1 MAEIIQP
8 QLYWDSVNPILNS
21 GDIGIVRE
29 TGEQKRGDGSNRW
42 SQLSYL
48 VDMPRSIYD
57 PNNVRGDA
65 FNMDNMSGGSTNLLV
80 SAAEKSTWNGK
91 QAAKGDDELYVSVAE
106 KSTWNAKQNVIK
118 LMYTAFLTQSGTNA
132 PVATVLYDDL
142 SAPVWAY
149 SAVGIYTL
157 TKTGAFT
164 ANKTVPTKL
173 EIYVDND
180 GNKYT
185 LERTSAD
192 VMTLKTYAAA
202 DNTVL
207 ANGVLVDQ
215 YVNIEIY
222 L

>member
-8 QLYWDSVNPILNS
+8 QLYWDSANPILNS
-21 GDIGIVRE
+21 GDIGVVRE

-57 PNNVRGDA
+57 PDGISADA
-65 FNMDNMSGGSTNLLV
+65 FNMDNMKGGSTYVLV
-80 SAAEKSTWNGK
+80 TPAEKELYEGK
-91 QAAKGDDELYVSVAE
+91 QDIVK
-106 KSTWNAKQNVIK
+106 KC
-118 LMYTAFLTQSGTNA
+118 YTAFLSQTGTDA
-132 PVATVLYDDL
+132 PVATVLKDDFA
-142 SAPVWAY
+142 APVWAY

-180 GNKYT
+180 GNKFT

-192 VMTLKTYAAA
+192 VMTLKTYAAI
-202 DNTVL
+202 DDTVL
-207 ANGVLVDQ
+207 ANGVLVNQ
-215 YVNIEIY
+215 LVNIEVY